1 MVCFVVDLKPNLG
14 PVFPAA
20 LKELNILITSLKGF
34 FQFSANCSVIV
45 AIWYSSKL
53 FFSKTSRSGYKK
65 GKKQPLDSKIC
76 EGLSLGGQAP
86 RTAPYKWEPD
96 YLNNNKIMITE

>member
-1 MVCFVVDLKPNLG
+1 MVCFLSVVVVSKPNLG

-20 LKELNILITSLKGF
+20 LQELNIYITSLKDF

-45 AIWYSSKL
+45 AKWYSSKL
-53 FFSKTSRSGYKK
+53 SFFFKTSRSGYKK
-65 GKKQPLDSKIC
+65 DKKQPLESEIC

-86 RTAPYKWEPD
+86 SD
-96 YLNNNKIMITE
+96 SLI